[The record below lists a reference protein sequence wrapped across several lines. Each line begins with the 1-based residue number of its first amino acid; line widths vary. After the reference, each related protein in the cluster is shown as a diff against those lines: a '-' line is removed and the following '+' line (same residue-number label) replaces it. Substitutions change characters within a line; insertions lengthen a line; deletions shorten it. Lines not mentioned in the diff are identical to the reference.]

1 MDMLDAR
8 IVDALAASDATVAVL
23 AAVSS
28 RLSLRVVRRPDGVPP
43 APMRFELAEAGTTI
57 GRSPGCD
64 LVLDDPFRMVSRRH
78 AWLAPQGGGQALLRC
93 ISSGVE
99 MRVNNQVVPPGGEC
113 VVAGGDCLDIG
124 GFVLLLEAPGVA
136 PAAHAG
142 TAPALLARRPR
153 LDQWFNLDS
162 AADPLGPQSPLPA
175 SHGPVPLLGPAAPSP
190 VQRPVHPLAGPP
202 IQEMLETPAAP
213 SAVPDR
219 VATALPKAGLRP
231 PPTVAAQALLDAA
244 LMARP
249 TAPASVQRLE
259 ERPAQAA
266 GPDAVRAA
274 VTPPAA
280 SASAAS
286 AASAGTAGPDLT
298 RRPEVPL
305 MSGDLPA
312 AWREALLRGAGL
324 DPATPVQLD
333 TATMERLGALLR
345 TTTDGTLELLR
356 SRALAKRSIR
366 AEGTLIAA
374 RSNNPLKFT
383 PDAAEALA
391 MLLAPKGLPGFM
403 PPVPA
408 LKQAYDDLQI
418 HQLAMLAGM
427 RAALHDM
434 VGRLGPQATE
444 ADEGRSQGLARH
456 VPVLREAALW
466 RRHQV
471 AYERMQAQLDDVFE
485 ATFGREFVKAYEA
498 QAKLA
503 AQGQPTPPNP
513 G

>member
-8 IVDALAASDATVAVL
+8 IVDAMAASDATVAVM

-43 APMRFELAEAGTTI
+43 TPMRFELAEAGTTI

-175 SHGPVPLLGPAAPSP
+175 AIGQVLAASPAAAPS
-190 VQRPVHPLAGPP
+190 VQRPIDPPPRAPVH
-202 IQEMLETPAAP
+202 EDRSAP
-213 SAVPDR
+213 AVPA
-219 VATALPKAGLRP
+219 VAAHTTAMRPMPKVVP
-231 PPTVAAQALLDAA
+231 AQALLEAAA
-244 LMARP
+244 LARP
-249 TAPASVQRLE
+249 TAPAFLRAPD
-259 ERPAQAA
+259 ERPAPADT
-266 GPDAVRAA
+266 GRASA
-274 VTPPAA
+274 PPATA
-280 SASAAS
+280 PMAA
-286 AASAGTAGPDLT
+286 AAADSHPAALPM
-298 RRPEVPL
+298 

-324 DPATPVQLD
+324 DPATPVELN

-408 LKQAYDDLQI
+408 LQQAYDDLQI

-434 VGRLGPQATE
+434 VAKLGPQATE
-444 ADEGRSQGLARH
+444 ADEGPAQGLARH
-456 VPVLREAALW
+456 VPVLRDAALW
-466 RRHQV
+466 RRHQG
-471 AYERMQAQLDDVFE
+471 AYERMQGQLDDVFE

-503 AQGQPTPPNP
+503 AQGPATPPDP
-513 G
+513 A